1 VLLVDDE
8 PDMLTL
14 LEMRLSSGTRVRVE
28 TALSAA
34 AALEKLEKCRPAVVL
49 ADIVMPVMNGWELR
63 DKIRT
68 HPFGQGVEVLLMT
81 AAPTPDALQRA
92 KEAGVTLVGKPFESK
107 ALAFHLERAAAA
119 AEAARKAGRV

>member
-28 TALSAA
+28 TALSGA
-34 AALEKLEKCRPAVVL
+34 AALEKLEKTRPSVVL
-49 ADIVMPVMNGWELR
+49 ADILMPGMNGWELR
-63 DKIRT
+63 NQIRS
-68 HPFGQGVEVLLMT
+68 HPFGQGVQVILMT
-81 AAPTPDALQRA
+81 AAPTPEAQQRA
-92 KEAGVTLVGKPFESK
+92 KTEGVTLVPKPFESK

-119 AEAARKAGRV
+119 AEAARHAGRV